1 MPGMTFR
8 TLSLPPLLVL
18 IGALGCQA
26 PQAPVGPTACVIHA
40 ADYESLFSQTLTR
53 LRGVEWRMKRV
64 DRERGIIETLPATS
78 AHFPELWRVDSP
90 GAYNY
95 LESSL
100 HTIRRAVTVRIERV
114 DAAAGGTSHD
124 GRASDAAA
132 AIDAMVA
139 SDADDAT
146 PPGGAAAVAEVEA
159 REVESQLPGT
169 GRYRVEVEVRKERFS
184 TPERQVTTA
193 SGTLGLFS
201 EKTPTIYGYFRARPG
216 DVRWIALGRDEVLER
231 NLLDHLLRG
240 HVREPSANV
249 SPPAE

>member
-1 MPGMTFR
+1 MPGMIFR
-8 TLSLPPLLVL
+8 TLSLLPSLVL
-18 IGALGCQA
+18 IGAIGCQA

-53 LRGVEWRMKRV
+53 LRGVEWRMKQV

-78 AHFPELWRVDSP
+78 GHFPEWWRVDSP

-114 DAAAGGTSHD
+114 DAAAGETSH
-124 GRASDAAA
+124 GGG
-132 AIDAMVA
+132 A

-146 PPGGAAAVAEVEA
+146 PPGGDAAVAEATA
-159 REVESQLPGT
+159 RAVESPLPGT

-240 HVREPSANV
+240 HAREPAV
-249 SPPAE
+249 EGSPSGE